1 MAFSSGGGGV
11 RSEINITPLVDVVLV
26 LLIIFMVATP
36 ILQMGLDVEVPPKVE
51 ITGAPPPS
59 EQNQLVITVKHDG
72 IYLNSNKMATPQDL
86 ANAIGAQM
94 RGRATAD
101 KVVFI
106 NSEDQIPFDQAVVA
120 TASFFSSRSSS
131 SRKRSRSSP
140 PASARSGCSILPSPT
155 VSNAGSRSCSS
166 PRDTG
171 SSRSSRTRTTA
182 RSKPSA
188 VSPSPMRFSSS

>member
-59 EQNQLVITVKHDG
+59 EQNQLVITIRHDG
-72 IYLNSNKMATPQDL
+72 IYLNAAKQATPQDL

-94 RGRATAD
+94 RGRANAD

-106 NSEDQIPFDQAVVA
+106 NSEDQLPFDQSVIAMDA
-120 TASFFSSRSSS
+120 AHQGGAMKIGFLTDAP
-131 SRKRSRSSP
+131 K
-140 PASARSGCSILPSPT
+140 
-155 VSNAGSRSCSS
+155 
-166 PRDTG
+166 
-171 SSRSSRTRTTA
+171 
-182 RSKPSA
+182 
-188 VSPSPMRFSSS
+188 